1 MPKNPQKYYILSIAT
16 KSTLTIKNE
25 VHLTIDIKFNV
36 YFMRKNSFMKNLTT
50 FQAKLKNCVPFNFS
64 HRFDLN
70 YKLENA
76 IIFNFSGSIWP
87 ESFHCSKQTLRN

>member
-1 MPKNPQKYYILSIAT
+1 
-16 KSTLTIKNE
+16 
-25 VHLTIDIKFNV
+25 
-36 YFMRKNSFMKNLTT
+36 MKNLTT

-87 ESFHCSKQTLRN
+87 ESFNCSKQTLRK